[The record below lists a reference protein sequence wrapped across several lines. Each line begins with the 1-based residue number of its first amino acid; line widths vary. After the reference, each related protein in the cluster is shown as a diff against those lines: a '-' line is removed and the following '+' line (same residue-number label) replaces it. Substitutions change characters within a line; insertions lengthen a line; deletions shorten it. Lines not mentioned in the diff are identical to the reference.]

1 MSNASLTNMLPAPG
15 LVLRHVMQILQS
27 SAHSRLGEVWMI
39 KVTHTHTHTHTYTAL
54 LSNTNLLGAEMC
66 ETLLSVSYAR
76 SMKHTVESE
85 MIRIFTPDCQ
95 LFLFPWAN
103 SVLAQFDRLV
113 LSVYSEP
120 ITEWDILLLFSHSAV
135 SDSLRPHGLQHT
147 RLEMLEQQK
156 WTSCSASSQKF
167 IICWRRKMGNQ
178 IIRVQNDVCCVR
190 CLQGMEG

>member
-1 MSNASLTNMLPAPG
+1 MLLVPG
-15 LVLRHVMQILQS
+15 LALRHVMQILQS
-27 SAHSRLGEVWMI
+27 SAHSRWGEAWTI
-39 KVTHTHTHTHTYTAL
+39 KVTHTHTHTHTHTAI

-76 SMKHTVESE
+76 SLKHIVESE
-85 MIRIFTPDCQ
+85 TIRIFTPDCQ

-103 SVLAQFDRLV
+103 SVLAQFNRLL

-120 ITEWDILLLFSHSAV
+120 ITEWDILLLFSHLVV
-135 SDSLRPHGLQHT
+135 SDSLQPHGLHHA

-156 WTSCSASSQKF
+156 WTRCNASSQRS
-167 IICWRRKMGNQ
+167 IICQRRKMRNQ

-190 CLQGMEG
+190 CLQNMEG